1 MHLSYLYDKGLISQ
15 VMPAMQDK
23 LRDIMNAGTPQFV
36 NVMGTIILK
45 LSSLHAKQQPQA
57 QGHSAPSGSAANEQT
72 KPDLIDILDR
82 FRAAFS
88 SSAFPFHH

>member
-1 MHLSYLYDKGLISQ
+1 MHLSYLYDKDLISQ
-15 VMPAMQDK
+15 AMPAMQDK
-23 LRDIMNAGTPQFV
+23 LRVIMNAGTPQFV

-45 LSSLHAKQQPQA
+45 LSLLHAKQQPQS
-57 QGHSAPSGSAANEQT
+57 QGPAPVGSAANEPT
-72 KPDLIDILDR
+72 RPDLIDILDR